1 MARIPL
7 PWAPPLSLAL
17 LPAPCWGRGLYVC
30 KENTQA
36 RFIIWTQVPARFS
49 LLPAPS
55 PLQPS
60 CFSKKWMMLKWGV
73 IKALM
78 QQTTSK
84 IKLIPRLWLEWR
96 TRPGL
101 LCPVMIMC
109 SASGNGE
116 PGLGKWRALHSSW
129 RAAPCQLLRKWHGG
143 DFRRVPPISGSLLCF
158 LCQISA

>member
-7 PWAPPLSLAL
+7 PWAPPLSSAL
-17 LPAPCWGRGLYVC
+17 LPAPCWGRGLYVR

-60 CFSKKWMMLKWGV
+60 CFSKKWMMLMWGV

-101 LCPVMIMC
+101 SCPVMIMC

-116 PGLGKWRALHSSW
+116 PGLGKWRALHPSW
-129 RAAPCQLLRKWHGG
+129 RAAPCQLWGNGTEGTLEECRL
-143 DFRRVPPISGSLLCF
+143 SLVLFCAF
-158 LCQISA
+158 FVK